1 MKKSKLSEAK
11 IVTMLKEHESGEPIE
26 SLCRAYD
33 ISSSTFYT
41 LKAHYTG
48 MELSHL
54 KRLKELERENA
65 QLKKMF
71 ANSSLENNALKDVI
85 AKKLGG

>member
-1 MKKSKLSEAK
+1 MKKSKLSESK
-11 IVTMLKEHESGEPIE
+11 IVTMLKEYENGESIDN
-26 SLCRAYD
+26 LCRTYD

-41 LKAHYTG
+41 LKAQYSG
-48 MELSHL
+48 MEISHM
-54 KRLKELERENA
+54 KKLKELERENI

-71 ANSSLENNALKDVI
+71 ADCSLENDALKDVI

>member
-11 IVTMLKEHESGEPIE
+11 IVTMLKEYETGETVE
-26 SLCRAYD
+26 NLCRNYD

-41 LKAHYTG
+41 LKSQYTG

-54 KRLKELERENA
+54 KRLKALELENI

-71 ANSSLENNALKDVI
+71 ANTSLENNALKDVI